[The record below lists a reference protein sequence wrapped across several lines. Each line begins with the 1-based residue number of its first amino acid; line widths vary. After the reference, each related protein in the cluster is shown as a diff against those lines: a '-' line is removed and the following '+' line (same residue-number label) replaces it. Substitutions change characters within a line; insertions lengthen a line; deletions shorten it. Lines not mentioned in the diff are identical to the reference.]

1 MAKGV
6 GKLDNFNLILEEND
20 RKIALRYIANKLYK
34 SLALLFTI
42 SVDAVSDEVTIKTKL
57 LSLQGRFG
65 KVQGPERRKLVTK
78 YLCSR
83 GAAGQGGYRIA
94 LNVETGE
101 LKF

>member
-1 MAKGV
+1 
-6 GKLDNFNLILEEND
+6 
-20 RKIALRYIANKLYK
+20 
-34 SLALLFTI
+34 
-42 SVDAVSDEVTIKTKL
+42 VDAATDEVAIKTRL
-57 LSLQGRFG
+57 LTVQGGFG

-83 GAAGQGGYRIA
+83 GGAGQGECRIA